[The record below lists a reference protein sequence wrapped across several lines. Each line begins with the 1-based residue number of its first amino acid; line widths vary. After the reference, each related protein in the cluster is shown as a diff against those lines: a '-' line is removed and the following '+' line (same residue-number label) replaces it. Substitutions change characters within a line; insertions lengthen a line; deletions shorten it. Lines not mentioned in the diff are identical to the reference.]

1 VTDAGFGKRS
11 SAYEYRAS
19 GRGGLG
25 IANIMLSPRNG
36 SAVAASFPVRP
47 GDDVMLVTDAGRL
60 IRVPADQV
68 RITGRQAMGVTL
80 FRVDADEHV
89 TSVFPVI
96 ENADD
101 ENGASEDES

>member
-1 VTDAGFGKRS
+1 MATPWWR
-11 SAYEYRAS
+11 R
-19 GRGGLG
+19 
-25 IANIMLSPRNG
+25 
-36 SAVAASFPVRP
+36 FPVRQ

-96 ENADD
+96 EDD
-101 ENGASEDES
+101 GATRTARPGGRRELRCARAV